1 MGGIKMNATAARC
14 VLALISLLATLAIGA
29 AHAQVSP
36 TTPADVV
43 LVVDGDT
50 VDVQFEDGK
59 IERLRLIGI
68 DTPEVVDPRKPV
80 ECYGREA
87 SQHAHELLDGQS
99 VSIETDPS
107 QGYRD
112 IYGRYLAYIWLAD
125 GRNFGEVMIGDGY
138 AHDGNGKPRCA

>member
-1 MGGIKMNATAARC
+1 MSGIRANATVVRC
-14 VLALISLLATLAIGA
+14 GLAVVSLLASLAIGA
-29 AHAQVSP
+29 AHAQVSS

-43 LVVDGDT
+43 RVVDGDT
-50 VDVQFEDGK
+50 VDVQFDDGK

-68 DTPEVVDPRKPV
+68 DTPEVVDPRKAV

-87 SQHAHELLDGQS
+87 SQHAHEMLDGQS

-112 IYGRYLAYIWLAD
+112 
-125 GRNFGEVMIGDGY
+125 
-138 AHDGNGKPRCA
+138 